1 MKKFKLIIISFF
13 VLYNTFVLFN
23 VNSQIVNEIV
33 VKVGD
38 SLITSIDIQNEIITN
53 LVINKQEINQD
64 NINNN
69 KNYALKNLINK
80 TIKKNEIKKFEIK
93 KFNKQDLQNY
103 ISDVAKNLNTDRK
116 NLKIIFKQAGI
127 NYDSFVENR
136 EVELLWNTLIFTLYE
151 NQTNVNIIDVDNE
164 LENIKNNKSEEE
176 LKEIRKKILDRKK
189 SEKLDLFSRSH
200 FSTLENNV
208 TINFQ

>member
-200 FSTLENNV
+200 FSTLENSV

>member
-93 KFNKQDLQNY
+93 RFNKQDLQNY

-200 FSTLENNV
+200 FSTLENSV